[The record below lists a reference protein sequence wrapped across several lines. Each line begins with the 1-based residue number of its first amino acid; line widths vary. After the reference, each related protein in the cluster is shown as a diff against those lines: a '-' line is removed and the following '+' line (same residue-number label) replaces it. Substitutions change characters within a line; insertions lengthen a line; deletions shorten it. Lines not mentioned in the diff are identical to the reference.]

1 MMEPWMVIALLAAAG
16 IGVAIGFAWGR
27 SQEDAREKQKQAEE
41 ELKNY
46 KGQVAEHF
54 GKTAELFDKLTHDY
68 REVYEHLAQSSENL
82 CGDQVPRITADV
94 PQGKLLAE
102 DDKPD
107 IGAAVQVE
115 PVEVEVA
122 EVVADEVK
130 NDIAEQAEPQP
141 DVTAEQEESVAEA
154 DKADEADAEPEKKP
168 KKVTS
173 GSTKRA
179 RKPSAPKKKSA
190 AARKKSAPA
199 KKKTAEKD
207 YPSSWKSPVM
217 APPAAEAVDPDIM
230 ADDDDAETSD
240 QPVDR

>member
-16 IGVAIGFAWGR
+16 VGVAIGFAWGR

-102 DDKPD
+102 DDKSD
-107 IGAAVQVE
+107 IGAAVRVE
-115 PVEVEVA
+115 PVEAEVA

-130 NDIAEQAEPQP
+130 VDIAEEVEPQP
-141 DVTAEQEESVAEA
+141 DSPAEQEVPAAEA
-154 DKADEADAEPEKKP
+154 DAGPEKKP
-168 KKVTS
+168 KKASS
-173 GSTKRA
+173 GSDRRA
-179 RKPSAPKKKSA
+179 RKPSATKKKSTA
-190 AARKKSAPA
+190 SKKKSAPA

-207 YPSSWKSPVM
+207 YSSSWKSPVM
-217 APPAAEAVDPDIM
+217 APPPTFRDSSHRPNPANIRRRSSRRLAA
-230 ADDDDAETSD
+230 
-240 QPVDR
+240 

>member
-1 MMEPWMVIALLAAAG
+1 MMEPWMVIALLAAAAVG
-16 IGVAIGFAWGR
+16 IAIGFAWGR
-27 SQEDAREKQKQAEE
+27 SQDDAREKQKQAEE

-107 IGAAVQVE
+107 IGAAVHIE
-115 PVEVEVA
+115 TVEVEAIPVA
-122 EVVADEVK
+122 PDEIK
-130 NDIAEQAEPQP
+130 NDIAEEVEPQP
-141 DVTAEQEESVAEA
+141 EMPATNEEPALEAE
-154 DKADEADAEPEKKP
+154 KASDTDSAEPEQESQKASSKPAKKTRKSSTT
-168 KKVTS
+168 KKK
-173 GSTKRA
+173 STPA
-179 RKPSAPKKKSA
+179 KKKSA
-190 AARKKSAPA
+190 A
-199 KKKTAEKD
+199 EKD
-207 YPSSWKSPVM
+207 YSSSWKSPVV

-230 ADDDDAETSD
+230 ADDDEAASSD